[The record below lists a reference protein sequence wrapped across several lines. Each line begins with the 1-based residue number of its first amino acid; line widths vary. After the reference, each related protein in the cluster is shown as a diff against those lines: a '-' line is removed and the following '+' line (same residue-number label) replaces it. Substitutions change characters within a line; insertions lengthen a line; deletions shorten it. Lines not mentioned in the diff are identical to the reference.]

1 MLIDQKWVIENFHII
16 DKIFTRLNKSEQN
29 LDRERK
35 NMKKNMD
42 KLKFRGYYELARK
55 QEKDKV
61 NKAKTIGDKEEKLRM
76 DQIMEVNAS
85 HTKNAISNAD
95 EAIDILDDQ
104 LKVKDKQINS
114 LTDLMSEK
122 DKQISD
128 LLELS
133 KEKDK
138 QIEKLMEIISQ
149 K

>member
-122 DKQISD
+122 DKQIA
-128 LLELS
+128 
-133 KEKDK
+133 EKDK

>member
-122 DKQISD
+122 DKQIA
-128 LLELS
+128 
-133 KEKDK
+133 EKDK
-138 QIEKLMEIISQ
+138 QIEKLMEIISR